1 MNVRE
6 PRNPETSEHRQNS
19 ATECRGTHGNLVFEP
34 YVDADQAAA
43 FLGTNRLKAIRMA
56 RCGLLPAHPL
66 AGGKR
71 RQWRFKLSELDNHM
85 QGALNDAHP
94 PVRQSKGD

>member
-1 MNVRE
+1 MNLRE
-6 PRNPETSEHRQNS
+6 SRNPEKNERRSGAKEWTRTQGDSV
-19 ATECRGTHGNLVFEP
+19 LEP

-66 AGGKR
+66 TGGKR
-71 RQWRFKLSELDNHM
+71 RQWRFRLSELDKHM